1 MTIFKELKRRNVF
14 KVASVYL
21 VTSWLILQ
29 IVAVVSPYLH
39 LPIMFGTIITV
50 VLGIGFP
57 VACIIAWAFELTP
70 EGLKFTKDVQEDESI
85 SEVTGSKINRW
96 LACALTLA
104 IAFITYDKLLAPDD
118 EATKTLSI
126 AVLPFADMS
135 PDNSQEYFG
144 DGIAEEILNALAR
157 INNLLVIS
165 RTSSFEFKNKNS
177 DIRKIGDILGVNYI
191 LEGSI
196 RKDSETIRVTAQLI
210 EVESGSHIWSET
222 YDRTLDGIFAL
233 QDELTFAITQALK
246 LNLLP
251 DEVNSVAGLTR
262 NEQAY
267 ELFVKGRSLAYQRD
281 PESLVEASSYLQ
293 QSITLDEKFYLA
305 KAQLYAVYEMA
316 DSYGGFTAA
325 EREKQREKLFTEL
338 LVAPQFPLKH
348 YVEAMFLARKNH
360 INLAFE
366 KLQLAFK
373 QAPND
378 PFIENSYLLA
388 LSHSKGFEETV
399 EKRLQ
404 VLKQNPS
411 NIVNLFN
418 LAYSSYV
425 IGNTELSLSAV
436 NKILAKDVSTSLTI
450 DILLFKHY
458 VIESSPQA
466 ALDYLKSINGEKNTI
481 QKAHEIS
488 LNLLLNNNNI
498 ALNKLHNELQEYPE
512 NFKAYEWPLILLYI
526 KQQQQ
531 ALSFAETELLTQLQL
546 PEKFQLEQ
554 KIIAHL
560 QTGDAT
566 LFSNTYA
573 KNGYITLE
581 QFEQVAKDNPI
592 MVLLY
597 GAILKS
603 KGTEVLPDP
612 VALLVKDSLPFCMV
626 NEGRGGY
633 SFCPL
638 VLYLDDSLTLDV
650 QFQYFQNSLQML
662 DTFIIGME
670 SLILTDPSY
679 YGVKQHPEFE
689 TVANQFLDRTFRKW
703 QLSNLS
709 KK

>member
-1 MTIFKELKRRNVF
+1 MSIFKELKRRNVF
-14 KVASVYL
+14 KVASVYI

-29 IVAVVSPYLH
+29 IVAVISPYLH
-39 LPIMFGTIITV
+39 LPTMFGTITTV

-70 EGLKFTKDVQEDESI
+70 DGLKFTGDVEEAKSI
-85 SEVTGSKINRW
+85 REATGIKINRW
-96 LACALTLA
+96 LAWAFTLA
-104 IAFITYDKLLAPDD
+104 IAFIAYDKLLAPSD

-144 DGIAEEILNALAR
+144 DGIAEEILNSLAR

-165 RTSSFEFKNKNS
+165 RTSSFEYKNKNS
-177 DIRKIGDILGVNYI
+177 DIRKIGETLGVNYV

-196 RKDSETIRVTAQLI
+196 RKDSETLRVTAQLI

-251 DEVNSVAGLTR
+251 NEINTEAGLTR

-267 ELFVKGRSLAYQRD
+267 ELFIKGRSLAYQRE
-281 PESLVEASSYLQ
+281 PESLQQARNYLQ
-293 QSITLDEKFYLA
+293 QAIALDEKFYLA
-305 KAQLYAVYEMA
+305 KAQLFAVYEMA
-316 DSYGGFTAA
+316 ESYGGITKT
-325 EREKQREKLFTEL
+325 EREKQKEKLFTEL

-348 YVEAMFLARKNH
+348 CVEAKYLMSKNYYD
-360 INLAFE
+360 LAFE

-378 PFIENSYLLA
+378 PFIENAYLLV
-388 LSHSKGFEETV
+388 LSTSKGFEQTV

-404 VLKQNPS
+404 VLKRNPA
-411 NIVNLFN
+411 NVINLFN

-425 IGNTELSLSAV
+425 IGNIELSLSAI
-436 NKILAKDVSTSLTI
+436 NKILDQETSTNLAI
-450 DILLFKHY
+450 DSLLFKHY
-458 VIESSPQA
+458 LIENSPQN
-466 ALDYLKSINGEKNTI
+466 ALDYLQSINTNKNTI

-498 ALNKLHNELQEYPE
+498 ALNKLQDELLENPE
-512 NFKAYEWPLILLYI
+512 NLNAYEWPLDFLYI

-546 PEKFQLEQ
+546 PENFQLERQ
-554 KIIAHL
+554 IMASL
-560 QTGDAT
+560 LTGDAT

-573 KNGYITLE
+573 KNGHVSLE
-581 QFEQVAKDNPI
+581 QYEQLAKDNPH
-592 MVLLY
+592 MVMLY
-597 GAILKS
+597 SAILKN
-603 KGTEVLPDP
+603 KGTEILPEP
-612 VALLVKDSLPFCMV
+612 VALIVKDSLTFCMV
-626 NEGRGGY
+626 NKCRGGD

-638 VLYLDDSLTLDV
+638 VLYLDNSLTLDE
-650 QFQYFQNSLQML
+650 QYQYFQNSLQKL
-662 DTFIIGME
+662 DFFTIGIE
-670 SLILTDPSY
+670 SFLLTNPAY
-679 YGVKQHPEFE
+679 YGVQQHPEFE
-689 TVANQFLDRTFRKW
+689 TVANQFLDSTIRKW
-703 QLSNLS
+703 QLSNL
-709 KK
+709 